1 MMSIL
6 AFKLTNGEMFQAF
19 LPAVL
24 TVIGSV
30 VLLLAIGLYDWGKKG
45 QSRGTSSDVKAPK

>member
-1 MMSIL
+1 MSIL